1 MVRCCY
7 FHNFRIDNLP
17 SKGRILCSQS
27 ETLVSGYTDVASGMN
42 SDEDSALV
50 TNSDEFVGNMK
61 CLGMQLWKIG
71 KEQYS
76 LKEKPVTH
84 AD

>member
-1 MVRCCY
+1 MGIDD
-7 FHNFRIDNLP
+7 FRIAKLP

-50 TNSDEFVGNMK
+50 TNSAF
-61 CLGMQLWKIG
+61 
-71 KEQYS
+71 
-76 LKEKPVTH
+76 
-84 AD
+84 